1 MSMLPMQ
8 VLCQSCGIGDNG
20 DKMAASVWK
29 GHITFGLVSIPVR
42 LSVAARSETI
52 GFNQLH
58 KSDHSRV
65 KQKLFCDAEDKMIE
79 RSEIVKGYEYEKGK
93 YVVISDEDIKK
104 MQPKTAKVM
113 EILEFVKV
121 EELDPVYLENS
132 YYAQPEEAGEKPY
145 TLLFEAMRR
154 SGVVGI
160 AKATMSQREHVVVV
174 RPGKFGL
181 LLHTM
186 YYQDEVRATDEF
198 RTNLEIVKD
207 QELKMAQT
215 FIEAL
220 AGTFEPSKFHD
231 TYRLSVKAMIDAK
244 IAGEEVVAAPEA
256 VELAP
261 VVDIMEALRSSLE
274 ALKKPNAPVL
284 EMPKKRRVAGGS

>member
-1 MSMLPMQ
+1 
-8 VLCQSCGIGDNG
+8 
-20 DKMAASVWK
+20 MAASVWK

-65 KQKLFCDAEDKMIE
+65 KQVLFCAAEEKQIE

-93 YVVISDEDIKK
+93 YVVINDEDIKK

-113 EILEFVKV
+113 EILEFVKAD
-121 EELDPVYLENS
+121 ELDPVYLESS

-154 SGVVGI
+154 SGVVGV
-160 AKATMSQREHVVVV
+160 AKATMHQREHIVIV
-174 RPGKFGL
+174 RPGKYGL
-181 LLHTM
+181 MLHTM

-198 RTNLEIVKD
+198 RTNADLVKD

-215 FIEAL
+215 FIEAM
-220 AGTFEPSKFHD
+220 AGKFEPSKFND
-231 TYRLSVKAMIDAK
+231 TYRVSLKAMIDAK
-244 IAGEEVVAAPEA
+244 IAGQDVVAAPEA
-256 VELAP
+256 EEIAP

-274 ALKKPNAPVL
+274 ALKKPTGGAVL
-284 EMPKKRRVAGGS
+284 EMPEKRRVAGGGS